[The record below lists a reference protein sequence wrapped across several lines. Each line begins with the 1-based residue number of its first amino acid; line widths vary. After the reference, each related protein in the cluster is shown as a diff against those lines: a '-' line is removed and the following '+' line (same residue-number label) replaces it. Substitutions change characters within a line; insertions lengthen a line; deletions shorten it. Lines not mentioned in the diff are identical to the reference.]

1 MSTSLASVQ
10 DPDRQVA
17 VRLRPLQ
24 LALFVSGIAP
34 WVPVE
39 KVFMTQLG
47 FTPALVATMAAAYA
61 AVVPVLEIPSG
72 ILADRWSRR
81 GVLMLA
87 SGCAL
92 LSVLVGALST
102 GVASYIVSAMILGV
116 FFALQSGTVDS
127 IVYDTLI
134 EETRSADGYEK
145 HFGRIQM
152 WNSAALT
159 GSALLGGVIAGL
171 TSPRLAYVIT
181 IPCAAAGLLL
191 LLRFR
196 EPTLH
201 RQVAARST
209 MREHLA
215 ATWRVVTGGRR
226 VAAIVAASVLAAAA
240 LQMIFEFGPLWLL
253 AFGVATAVFG
263 PYTAGMTATLGLGGV
278 LAARLRLDRPGPA
291 IAATSVVT
299 VGGLT
304 LTVGQSGWLIIAGQ
318 IVLAALL
325 ATVGVH
331 LSRLLHDAVPS
342 DLRTGVASGVSTLSW
357 LTFLPCS
364 LLFGAVSRHG
374 GVHAAGWVVLTLV
387 ATAGLTLAALSRPPR
402 TSRTGSEPSAAT
414 QTATAFAAA

>member
-1 MSTSLASVQ
+1 MTTTLAPASPN
-10 DPDRQVA
+10 PDQQA
-17 VRLRPLQ
+17 ASRLRPLR
-24 LALFVSGIAP
+24 LAMFVSGIAP

-87 SGCAL
+87 SGAAL

-102 GVASYIVSAMILGV
+102 GVVSYIVSAMILGV

-127 IVYDTLI
+127 IVYDTLL
-134 EETRSADGYEK
+134 EETGTADGYQK

-171 TSPRLAYVIT
+171 TTPRMAYLIT
-181 IPCAAAGLLL
+181 VPFAAAGLVL

-201 RQVAARST
+201 RQAART
-209 MREHLA
+209 GMRQHLIA
-215 ATWRVVTGGRR
+215 MWRAVAGRPR
-226 VAAIVAASVLAAAA
+226 VAVIILASVLAGATM
-240 LQMIFEFGPLWLL
+240 QMVFEFGPLWLL
-253 AFGVATAVFG
+253 AAGVATVVFG
-263 PYTAGMTATLGLGGV
+263 PYTAGLTATLGLGGV
-278 LAARLRLDRPGPA
+278 LAARLNLGRPA
-291 IAATSVVT
+291 QAAAVT
-299 VGGLT
+299 VALAAGSLT
-304 LTVGQSGWLIIAGQ
+304 LAVGTSGWLVIAAQ
-318 IVLAALL
+318 IMLTALL
-325 ATVGVH
+325 ATIGIH
-331 LSRLLHDAVPS
+331 LSQLLHDAVPS
-342 DLRTGVASGVSTLSW
+342 DMRTGVASGVSTLSW

-374 GVHAAGWVVLTLV
+374 GIHAAGWIVLALLTI
-387 ATAGLTLAALSRPPR
+387 AGLALAGLAVHPPAARTTSNPCGQTEPVALAA
-402 TSRTGSEPSAAT
+402 A
-414 QTATAFAAA
+414 